1 MLYRTQF
8 AVAERGQSESA
19 VNFLDWMRDLLKR
32 GYPDSDIKALEP
44 LLVNQFT
51 RGLKLPKAS
60 EALILET
67 PTDSS
72 AAFKTAQKYENL
84 KLVEEKDSLFAS
96 NVSSQVGNVRVR
108 DQALVAPRP
117 PSPLVPSQSGAGTWQ
132 QESRQVNLGNP
143 V

>member
-60 EALILET
+60 EALILEP